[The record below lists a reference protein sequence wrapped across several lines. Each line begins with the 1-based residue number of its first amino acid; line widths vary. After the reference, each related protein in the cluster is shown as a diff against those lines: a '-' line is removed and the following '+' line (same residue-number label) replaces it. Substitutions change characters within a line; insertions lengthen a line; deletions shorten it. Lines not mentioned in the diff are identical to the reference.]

1 MVRQWQELYFDKRYA
16 STEITSPN
24 YQILASAYNIAS
36 DKIDKREELKKALQV
51 MLDTDGAYLLEVM
64 VGQEYNIFP
73 MISPGDSVSDMR
85 LK

>member
-24 YQILASAYNIAS
+24 YQILASAYGIGS
-36 DKIDKREELKKALQV
+36 QKVSVREKLKTEIQT
-51 MLDTDGAYLLEVM
+51 MLDHDGAYLLEVM
-64 VGQEYNIFP
+64 VGQENNIFP